1 VPISG
6 YIKRPAAYG
15 YPGNASNCQ
24 STHSFEYEEQEA
36 DIFTKPVRD
45 DLFPRLRF
53 MIMGCSEA
61 VGDTSRL
68 TSINGKL
75 PWFTSSKR
83 KVAVVHW
90 SQFGLATGGECTQLC
105 ERFYM
110 TVCVNFIA
118 CDNIYIII

>member
-1 VPISG
+1 
-6 YIKRPAAYG
+6 
-15 YPGNASNCQ
+15 
-24 STHSFEYEEQEA
+24 
-36 DIFTKPVRD
+36 
-45 DLFPRLRF
+45 

-118 CDNIYIII
+118 CDNIYIITFERAAKLMNGPCVAVSRRGPRGEPSPLVVAGFCIRLKI